1 MELGEKIKQ
10 LRHKSGLT
18 QEQLA
23 SHLGVS
29 AQSISKWE
37 NSVAMPDIMLLPI
50 IAGEFGVTIDEL
62 FDLTTEQKLYRIE
75 KRMETEYELS
85 DDIFK
90 EYEEFLLI
98 QLSENFDRVK
108 ILSLLA
114 HLYHHRMETDAR
126 KVSKYAREAIMLKP
140 EVKDCQ
146 WLLQMA
152 EGERAWDW
160 DADNSAS
167 LIDFYKEVI
176 KNDKFEPKT
185 PLPYYY
191 LLDDLIADRRTK
203 EAREYLEILKTIPAH
218 REFLIPVYEANIA
231 LAEFDEKKADEI
243 MLCALE
249 RFEND
254 GAFVFEYAQ
263 YFARKGDFE
272 KAIELFE
279 KSWVLEENKKPRY
292 TDDLYSIALI
302 YQILG
307 EKENAIATYD
317 RILACLR
324 DEWGYSNDDKPY
336 IETEKDKEK
345 LMQIKI

>member
-1 MELGEKIKQ
+1 MDIGNKIKQ

-23 SHLGVS
+23 SRLGVS
-29 AQSISKWE
+29 AQSVSKWE
-37 NSVAMPDIMLLPI
+37 TDVTMPDITLLPI
-50 IAGEFGVTIDEL
+50 IAGEFGVSIDEL
-62 FDLTTEQKLYRIE
+62 FDLTVEQKLYRIE
-75 KRMETEYELS
+75 KRMDTEYELS
-85 DDIFK
+85 EDVFK

-98 QLSENFDRVK
+98 QLSENSDRVK

-114 HLYHHRMETDAR
+114 HLYHHRMESDAR
-126 KVSKYAREAIMLKP
+126 KVSKYAREAIILKP

-152 EGERAWDW
+152 EGERSWDW

-176 KNDKFEPKT
+176 KNDKIEPKT

-191 LLDDLIADRRTK
+191 LLDDLIADRRTD
-203 EAREYLEILKTIPAH
+203 EAREYLEILKTIPAC

-231 LAEFDEKKADEI
+231 LAEFDEDKADEI
-243 MLCALE
+243 MACALKK
-249 RFEND
+249 FEKD
-254 GAFVFEYAQ
+254 GSFVFESAQ
-263 YFARKGDFE
+263 YHARKGDFE
-272 KAIELFE
+272 AAIELFE
-279 KSWVLEENKKPRY
+279 RGWVLEENNKPRY
-292 TDDLYSIALI
+292 TDALCSIALI

-307 EKENAIATYD
+307 DKENAIATYD

-324 DEWGYSNDDKPY
+324 DEWGYSKEDKPY
-336 IETEKDKEK
+336 IEIETDKAK
-345 LMQIKI
+345 LKE

>member
-1 MELGEKIKQ
+1 MDIGNKIKQ

-23 SHLGVS
+23 SRLGVS
-29 AQSISKWE
+29 AQAVSKWE
-37 NSVAMPDIMLLPI
+37 TDVTMPDITLLPM
-50 IAGEFGVTIDEL
+50 IATEFGISIDEL
-62 FDLTTEQKLYRIE
+62 FDLTTEQKLYRIK
-75 KRMETEYELS
+75 KRIETEYDLNE
-85 DDIFK
+85 DVFK
-90 EYEEFLLI
+90 EFEEFLLV
-98 QLSENFDRVK
+98 QLSVNSDRVK

-160 DADNSAS
+160 VADNSAS

-176 KNDKFEPKT
+176 KNDKIKPPT

-191 LLDDLIADRRTK
+191 LLDDLIADKRTK

-218 REFLIPVYEANIA
+218 RAVLIPVYEANIA

-243 MLCALE
+243 MLSALE
-249 RFEND
+249 KYENN
-254 GAFVFEYAQ
+254 GIFVFESAQ
-263 YFARKGDFE
+263 YHARKGNF
-272 KAIELFE
+272 KTAIELFE
-279 KSWVLEENKKPRY
+279 RAWTLEESNKPRY
-292 TDDLYSIALI
+292 TDNLCSIALI
-302 YQILG
+302 YQIMG
-307 EKENAIATYD
+307 DKENAIATYD

-324 DEWGYSNDDKPY
+324 DEWGFSKDDKPY
-336 IETEKDKEK
+336 IEVEMDKAK
-345 LMQIKI
+345 LKEL

>member
-23 SHLGVS
+23 SRLGVS
-29 AQSISKWE
+29 AQSVSKWE
-37 NSVAMPDIMLLPI
+37 TEAAMPDITLLPI

-62 FDLTTEQKLYRIE
+62 FDLTVEQKLYRIE
-75 KRMETEYELS
+75 KRIETEYDLS
-85 DDIFK
+85 EDIFK

-98 QLSENFDRVK
+98 QLSENSDRVK

-114 HLYHHRMETDAR
+114 HLYHHRMETDGR

-146 WLLQMA
+146 WLLHMA

-160 DADNSAS
+160 NADNSAS

-176 KNDKFEPKT
+176 ENDKIEPKT

-191 LLDDLIADRRTK
+191 LLDDLIADSRTD
-203 EAREYLEILKTIPAH
+203 EAREYLKILKTIPAH
-218 REFLIPVYEANIA
+218 REFLMPVYEANIA

-243 MLCALE
+243 MLCAFE
-249 RFEND
+249 RFLDD
-254 GAFVFEYAQ
+254 GGFVFEYAQ
-263 YFARKGDFE
+263 YYARKGDFE
-272 KAIELFE
+272 KAIEFFE
-279 KSWVLEENKKPRY
+279 RSWKLEENKKPRY
-292 TDDLYSIALI
+292 TDALCSIALI

-307 EKENAIATYD
+307 DKSNAVATYD
-317 RILACLR
+317 RILACIH
-324 DEWGYSNDDKPY
+324 DEWGFSKDDKPY
-336 IETEKDKEK
+336 IEVEMDKAK
-345 LMQIKI
+345 LKEL